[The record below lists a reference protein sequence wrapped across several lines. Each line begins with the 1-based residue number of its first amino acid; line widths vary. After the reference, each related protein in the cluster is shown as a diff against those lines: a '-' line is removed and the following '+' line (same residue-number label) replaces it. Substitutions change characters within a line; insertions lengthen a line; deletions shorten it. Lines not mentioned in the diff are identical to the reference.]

1 MVDLIPSLIFIFLF
15 VVSAIILIRAGAKGE
30 PDSGE
35 GFGSFT
41 SCPLLNWSERQLLP
55 LLDSAALKVF
65 GPEARI
71 FTQVSYGEFL
81 RGEDRSAHARINQKR
96 ADFVVVDGQA
106 KVLCVIEYQ
115 GSGHYGRGQKAHDN
129 AAYRDKV
136 KRMAC
141 KSASIA
147 FVEIPAK
154 FSAETVYEALAAT
167 APQDISP
174 AG

>member
-1 MVDLIPSLIFIFLF
+1 MVDLIPSLAFIFLF
-15 VVSAIILIRAGAKGE
+15 VVFAIILICAEVKRKSD
-30 PDSGE
+30 PGE
-35 GFGSFT
+35 GFGSFAPR
-41 SCPLLNWSERQLLP
+41 PLLNRFERQLLP
-55 LLDSAALKVF
+55 LLDSAASKAF
-65 GPEARI
+65 GPQARI

-115 GSGHYGRGQKAHDN
+115 GSGHYGRGQKAHDD

-154 FSAETVYEALAAT
+154 FSAETVDEALAAT
-167 APQDISP
+167 VPRDVSP